1 MKKRMGFIMPR
12 LIGATIVV
20 GIAAFII
27 TTIFKLL
34 LGVTLLAGIVTII
47 SRKAFGRRRHMMAA
61 GYGPQNPFNEYG
73 YTNAMRG
80 NDAWSNQSSSFGRPA
95 SQKAATIVPIN

>member
-20 GIAAFII
+20 GIAALVI
-27 TTIFKLL
+27 TTLFKLL
-34 LGVTLLAGIVTII
+34 LGITLLAGAVTLI
-47 SRKAFGRRRHMMAA
+47 SRRAFGRRRQMMAA
-61 GYGPQNPFNEYG
+61 GYGPQNSFGEYG
-73 YTNAMRG
+73 YNNAMRG
-80 NDAWSNQSSSFGRPA
+80 NDAWANPTSDFGKPA